1 MIKAIAI
8 DDEPPALR
16 IIEHFCNKNQQVEL
30 VKTFTNPAMA
40 MDFIRNNQIHLIF
53 IDIQMPGFNGI
64 ELYRNLPNKPMV
76 IFTTAFSEYAV
87 DGFNLNAVDYLLK
100 PYTEERFETAVQ
112 KAIDRTKKQVTE
124 TRTITVRT
132 NYSIKSINIDEILF
146 VESFD
151 DYITIHFVSSEQLE
165 IRMTLKKIAELLP
178 ENEFIRVHRSFIVS
192 VKHITKVRNK
202 HIFIDNRQIPISN
215 KYEKHFFDHF

>member
-1 MIKAIAI
+1 MIKVVAI

-16 IIEHFCNKNQQVEL
+16 IIEHFCNKNQQVKL

-40 MDFIRNNQIHLIF
+40 LDFIRNNQIHLIF
-53 IDIQMPGFNGI
+53 IDIQMPGFNGV
-64 ELYRNLPNKPMV
+64 EFYRNLPNKPMV

-87 DGFNLNAVDYLLK
+87 EGFNLNAVDYLLK
-100 PYTEERFETAVQ
+100 PYTEERFDTAVQ
-112 KAIDRTKKQVTE
+112 KALDRTKMQENE
-124 TRTITVRT
+124 TRTITVKT
-132 NYSIKSINIDEILF
+132 SYSIKSINIDEILF

-165 IRMTLKKIAELLP
+165 IRMTLKKMTELLP
-178 ENEFIRVHRSFIVS
+178 ENEFIRVHRSFIIS

-202 HIFIDNRQIPISN
+202 HIYIGDHQIPISN
-215 KYEKHFFDHF
+215 KYEDNFFNHF